1 MVHLVDHKIP
11 KQTLHVRPERA
22 LLHGSSKK
30 NWKLLTEIIIKQVFN
45 HQYASQ
51 NEGQ

>member
-1 MVHLVDHKIP
+1 MSNSLFSELK
-11 KQTLHVRPERA
+11 KLSEMA